1 MSERRRNL
9 ITDYYDRLPAVIA
22 RCVDDPDPV
31 STPERFS
38 PGFALPELD
47 DATRRFF
54 DVAGAS
60 WRELGEHRSHR
71 LSMLDLTANP
81 ATNTTKTIASLLIVA
96 RAVAHI
102 RRTGERVLIFSPTSA
117 NKGVALRDAV
127 ARAIETGLATPDQL
141 RIVTVAPRTAL
152 GKFRASSL
160 STDPDLCRRNPV
172 LTYDGPKAE
181 HVKVLGR
188 AFVDRH
194 AAKLAEVG
202 TRVWFT
208 LELRN
213 YLIADAARAFFEH
226 EVAPATAPRWHAHAV
241 SSAFGLL
248 GYSVGL
254 DLLAESRN
262 GAPRP
267 GYLLVQHLGTPDMVL
282 NLRNGDFDRTR
293 LPAYTVD
300 PETGLHTQDGDPH
313 FPQATHD
320 PAEILDQTFYTR
332 EPVTSPAMNGLIE
345 RFGGDG
351 IVVSLHECLARYP
364 RLRALLEPVGVRLPA
379 DPRLVREWSL
389 VMVLTG
395 VLNAIDRGLVPAGRE
410 VVVHGSGFY
419 AATDY
424 EPLGGDAV
432 VPVATVDDIAAA
444 IVTD

>member
-1 MSERRRNL
+1 
-9 ITDYYDRLPAVIA
+9 
-22 RCVDDPDPV
+22 
-31 STPERFS
+31 
-38 PGFALPELD
+38 
-47 DATRRFF
+47 
-54 DVAGAS
+54 
-60 WRELGEHRSHR
+60 
-71 LSMLDLTANP
+71 
-81 ATNTTKTIASLLIVA
+81 
-96 RAVAHI
+96 
-102 RRTGERVLIFSPTSA
+102 
-117 NKGVALRDAV
+117 
-127 ARAIETGLATPDQL
+127 
-141 RIVTVAPRTAL
+141 VTVAPKTAL

-254 DLLAESRN
+254 DLLAE
-262 GAPRP
+262 APRP

-332 EPVTSPAMNGLIE
+332 EPATSPAMNGLIE

-364 RLRALLEPVGVRLPA
+364 RLRALLEPAGVGLPA

>member
-1 MSERRRNL
+1 MHRNL
-9 ITDYYDRLPAVIA
+9 ITDYYDRLPEVIA
-22 RCVDDPDPV
+22 RCVDDPEPDT
-31 STPERFS
+31 TPERFS

-47 DATRRFF
+47 DRTRRFL

-60 WRELGEHRSHR
+60 WHDLGEHRSHR
-71 LSMLDLTANP
+71 LRMLDLTANP

-96 RAVAHI
+96 RAVAYI

-127 ARAIETGLATPDQL
+127 ARAIETGLVTPDQL

-152 GKFRASSL
+152 AKFRASAL

-172 LTYDGPKAE
+172 LTWDGPNAE

-254 DLLAESRN
+254 DLMPE
-262 GAPRP
+262 APRP

-293 LPAYTVD
+293 LPAYALD
-300 PETGLHTQDGDPH
+300 QDTGLYTQDDPH
-313 FPQATHD
+313 FPLATHD

-332 EPVTSPAMNGLIE
+332 EPATSPAMNDLIA
-345 RFGGDG
+345 RHGGDG
-351 IVVSLHECLARYP
+351 IVVSLHECLTRYP
-364 RLRALLEPVGVRLPA
+364 RLRAMLEPVGVRLPA

-395 VLNAIDRGLVPAGRE
+395 VLNAIDRGLVPADRE

-419 AATDY
+419 AAPDY
-424 EPLGGDAV
+424 EPLGADAV
-432 VPVATVDDIAAA
+432 VPVSTVDDIAAA
-444 IVTD
+444 IVTE